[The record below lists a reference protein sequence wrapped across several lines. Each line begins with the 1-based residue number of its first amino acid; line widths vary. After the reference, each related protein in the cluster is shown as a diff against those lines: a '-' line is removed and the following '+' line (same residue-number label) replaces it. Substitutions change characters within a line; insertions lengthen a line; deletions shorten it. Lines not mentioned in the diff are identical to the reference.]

1 MPERPSWRRWWPG
14 QSDHAARRAA
24 ERLYDELVK
33 QARTPVFYRDLGVP
47 DTPEGRFEVV
57 GLHAALLLR
66 HLRAA
71 GATGRAVGQALFD
84 RMFADMDESLR
95 QLGIGDLS
103 VGKYVKRLARNFYA
117 RIAALDEALDEALAK
132 GGTAPFEP
140 LLQTNVYHGGPKP
153 SAAQLRALACYLIE
167 VDHALAER
175 SPTPLLQG
183 DVVFHA
189 PLAPDRTGAIAKA
202 S

>member
-14 QSDHAARRAA
+14 QRDRAARRAA
-24 ERLYDELVK
+24 VRLYDELVK

-66 HLRAA
+66 HLRTA
-71 GATGRAVGQALFD
+71 GRAGQAVGQALFD

-95 QLGIGDLS
+95 ELGVGDLS

-117 RIAALDEALDEALAK
+117 RIAALDEALAS
-132 GGTAPFEP
+132 GGTAPFEA
-140 LLQTNVYHGGPKP
+140 LLQTNVYHGGPEP

-167 VDHALAER
+167 LDHGLAER
-175 SPTPLLQG
+175 PPAPLLQG

-189 PLAPDRTGAIAKA
+189 PLAPDQSGAVAVA